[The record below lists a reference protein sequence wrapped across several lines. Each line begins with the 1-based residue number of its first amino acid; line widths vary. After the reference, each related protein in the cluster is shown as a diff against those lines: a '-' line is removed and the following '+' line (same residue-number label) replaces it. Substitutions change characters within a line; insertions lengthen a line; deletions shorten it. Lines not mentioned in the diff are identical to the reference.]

1 MANSDPEVANGSKAG
16 YYTLNVSLNWIFA
29 ETRPIFYLACQ
40 TCKKKLTEDPSG
52 YHCEGCQKSYKE
64 AVPTFNFSAKVSDY
78 TRDLMVSIIGEAG
91 ESFLGIKATDIFAMK
106 DDTDQIKSLI

>member
-40 TCKKKLTEDPSG
+40 TCKKKLMEDPSG
-52 YHCEGCQKSYKE
+52 YHCEGC
-64 AVPTFNFSAKVSDY
+64 
-78 TRDLMVSIIGEAG
+78 
-91 ESFLGIKATDIFAMK
+91 
-106 DDTDQIKSLI
+106 